1 MPAPAQFD
9 RVMVYVPGFF
19 ADSTFVNPLYSQVD
33 RNGLWLHPTAQYNR
47 YGYYNRG
54 QGNRALVVLESGG
67 TLHRIQEF
75 PPEKSLSLVR
85 AEFAVSD
92 NGDMTGEF
100 NAATDGLF
108 DIQARLN
115 LKDNTPRER
124 QQYFSQAANSINE
137 GTLVTGVELSNL
149 RDLTEAAGLR
159 FEFTAPELGIVQGD
173 MMILRLPGPP
183 FGFTGLPYF
192 PDQESREY
200 EFVADGPFTLVR
212 EYAIELPPGWLVA
225 YMPEHETIVCEYG
238 RWLTDCTH
246 SGNTLHLRRSLT
258 VAAKSVATGGYPEFR
273 RFFLGFTLPRQ
284 SLILLER
291 GESSGG

>member
-1 MPAPAQFD
+1 
-9 RVMVYVPGFF
+9 VLVYVPGFF
-19 ADSTFVNPLYSQVD
+19 ADSTFVNPLYGQVD

-47 YGYYNRG
+47 YGYHNRG

-67 TLHRIQEF
+67 TLNRVKEF

-85 AEFAVSD
+85 ADFALSD

-100 NAATDGLF
+100 SAATDGLF
-108 DIQARLN
+108 DIQARMS
-115 LKDNTPRER
+115 LKDDTPRER

-137 GTLVTGVELSNL
+137 GTLVTDVELSNL

-159 FEFTAPELGIVQGD
+159 FEFAAPELGLVQGD
-173 MMILRLPGPP
+173 MMILHLPGPP

-212 EYAIELPPGWLVA
+212 EYAIELPPGWNVA
-225 YMPEHETIVCEYG
+225 FMPEHETFDCEYG
-238 RWLTDCTH
+238 RWLTDCTR
-246 SGNTLHLRRSLT
+246 SENTLHLRRSLT
-258 VAAKSVATGGYPEFR
+258 VSAKSVGTGGYPEFR

-291 GESSGG
+291 GESSGS